1 MKLQNLISSVLVLPL
16 TGWAG
21 VLVTENFDYADGD
34 LTGNPAWT
42 AHSGGG
48 GSPIQV
54 SSSTAVLSHGSGSR
68 EDINTTFPAIST
80 GTLSAMFSLTVNDD
94 ATVSGSDFEYFAHFG
109 TGGGA
114 AMSNFAARMDVVA
127 PTNSVDFNFS
137 LGIASESGTA
147 EIVYDSDFTFGDQL
161 TILLDY
167 DLDTGLSSLTVNGG
181 TTITTANA
189 GSTGVSLTAF
199 GLRQS
204 NSSPDET
211 ITIDNLVISDSTMV
225 PEPSTAI
232 LGSFALLGLLRRR
245 R

>member
-1 MKLQNLISSVLVLPL
+1 
-16 TGWAG
+16 
-21 VLVTENFDYADGD
+21 
-34 LTGNPAWT
+34 
-42 AHSGGG
+42 
-48 GSPIQV
+48 
-54 SSSTAVLSHGSGSR
+54 
-68 EDINTTFPAIST
+68 
-80 GTLSAMFSLTVNDD
+80 
-94 ATVSGSDFEYFAHFG
+94 
-109 TGGGA
+109 
-114 AMSNFAARMDVVA
+114 MSNFAARMDVVA

-137 LGIASESGTA
+137 LGIASESSTA
-147 EIVYDSDFTFGDQL
+147 EIVYDSDFIFGDQL